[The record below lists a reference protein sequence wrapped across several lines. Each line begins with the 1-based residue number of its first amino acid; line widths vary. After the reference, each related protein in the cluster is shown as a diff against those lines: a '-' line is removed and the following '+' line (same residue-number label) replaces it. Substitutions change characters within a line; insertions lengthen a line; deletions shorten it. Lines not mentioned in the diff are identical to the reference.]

1 MDVDGIEHAALSGD
15 LWHNTVPEP
24 DLAAQEVNK
33 GFQVPAHSTVLVCLL
48 DVLCVVHAM
57 IVDKMC
63 NWPSQVV

>member
-1 MDVDGIEHAALSGD
+1 M
-15 LWHNTVPEP
+15 WHNTVPEP